1 MILTKHSQELTS
13 FFIKNNCISHER
25 INPKT
30 REILTVLYNQIK
42 KRNIHFNIIVEYLN
56 GDNYVDCNWEKWLY
70 TPHCLQ
76 FVTPEN
82 KETKKKI
89 SCSTYTTFPPS
100 TCLII

>member
-42 KRNIHFNIIVEYLN
+42 NTNNDIQNIKFTKLVI
-56 GDNYVDCNWEKWLY
+56 
-70 TPHCLQ
+70 
-76 FVTPEN
+76 FVI
-82 KETKKKI
+82 KVKH
-89 SCSTYTTFPPS
+89 
-100 TCLII
+100 